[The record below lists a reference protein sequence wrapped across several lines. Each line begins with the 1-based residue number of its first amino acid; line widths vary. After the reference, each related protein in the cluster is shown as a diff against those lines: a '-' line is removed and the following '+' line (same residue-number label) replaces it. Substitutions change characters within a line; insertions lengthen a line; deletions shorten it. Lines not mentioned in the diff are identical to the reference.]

1 MTEIKISG
9 VENRNLLLRGKS
21 DGSIH
26 RESAASQNAAGKSG
40 VEAML
45 TIKLAIT
52 KLVLTTT
59 IHIGPAIQP
68 DYAVS
73 APAPVSQLDAT
84 ISTEEI
90 LARLD
95 AAVAQ

>member
-1 MTEIKISG
+1 M
-9 VENRNLLLRGKS
+9 V
-21 DGSIH
+21 
-26 RESAASQNAAGKSG
+26 
-40 VEAML
+40 

-52 KLVLTTT
+52 KLVLATT
-59 IHIGPAIQP
+59 IHFGPAIQP

-90 LARLD
+90 IARLD
-95 AAVAQ
+95 AAMSQ